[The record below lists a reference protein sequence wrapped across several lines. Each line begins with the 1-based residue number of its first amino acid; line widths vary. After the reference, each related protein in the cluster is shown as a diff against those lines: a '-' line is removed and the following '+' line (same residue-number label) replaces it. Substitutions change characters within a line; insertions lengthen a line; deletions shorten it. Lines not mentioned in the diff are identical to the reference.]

1 MDGLAF
7 AICAATITAAVCTV
21 YIYRANLK
29 VDWTKFEDVV
39 AERCKTYRLALRAVV
54 KSDLERTIAKAEADA
69 AKADAKADGIVA
81 YLKADLK
88 RWM

>member
-7 AICAATITAAVCTV
+7 AICAATITAAVGTV

-39 AERCKTYRLALRAVV
+39 AERGDLDLAPAR
-54 KSDLERTIAKAEADA
+54 RNA
-69 AKADAKADGIVA
+69 A
-81 YLKADLK
+81 L
-88 RWM
+88 